1 MDTAGGKP
9 WLCGGVYLVS
19 VDSSDSNR
27 LSTTAAAEEKAKWL
41 GILNVGTVRELGAER
56 PGALKVAW

>member
-41 GILNVGTVRELGAER
+41 
-56 PGALKVAW
+56 